1 MPNSLK
7 ILFLAA
13 EAAPLVKIG
22 GLGDV
27 AGSLP
32 AALGALPESP
42 DVRLVLPLYPQ
53 IKNANLDLTPATIF
67 KIPHSRGSILT
78 EVFQTTI
85 NGVTTYLVNGAPVSE
100 SPAVYSGSCP
110 APVGL
115 TNTS

>member
-13 EAAPLVKIG
+13 EADPLVKIG

-42 DVRLVLPLYPQ
+42 DVRLVLPLYPRT
-53 IKNANLDLTPATIF
+53 KNAAWDLKPVATFNIS
-67 KIPHSRGSILT
+67 HSRGPVLAEI
-78 EVFQTTI
+78 FQTTI
-85 NGVTTYLVNGAPVSE
+85 NTARVRSDCHPDILGLNSPNRVTRNWPLKSQRA
-100 SPAVYSGSCP
+100 
-110 APVGL
+110 
-115 TNTS
+115 